1 MSELERVETGLGE
14 ECGVFAIYDPDG
26 DCARTTYYGLYA
38 LQHRGQESCGIA
50 VNNNRDITHYKDMG
64 LVNDVFNDE
73 ILTKLDGKMAVGHVR
88 YSTTGESMRENA
100 QPLVLR
106 YVKGNIAIAHNGN
119 LVNKD
124 ELAQELSVTGA
135 IFQTTT
141 DTEMIA
147 YTIAKERLNS
157 KSVEEAVEKTI
168 NHLVGAFSLIVM
180 SPQKLI
186 AARDPWGFRPL
197 CMGKKGDAIV
207 FASETC
213 ALDSV
218 GAEFVRD
225 IEPGEIVVVQDGKIS
240 TIRTHVGKQPHT
252 MCIFEY
258 LYFARPDSIIEG
270 QSAHDSRMLAG
281 KYLAQEFPV
290 EADVVIGVPDSGL
303 SAAMGYAKES
313 GIPYDIGFVKN
324 KYIGRTFISP
334 GQDKRIDQVR
344 IKLSAIGES
353 VKDKRIVLIDDSIVR
368 GTTLQQQILRILSRT
383 NPKKIV
389 IASTAPQIRYPDCY
403 GIDMSE
409 IGKFIAFQAAIKLLK
424 EQGNAELIKDVYRL
438 CCSQKDKPSREIKN
452 YVKMIYEPFTADK
465 ISEKIAELVRP
476 QNVAWNGELEI
487 VFQSI
492 ENLHKAIT
500 TCTGDWYFTGDY
512 PTPGGYAV
520 LNKAFINY
528 YENREGRSY

>member
-1 MSELERVETGLGE
+1 MQNDNRIGE
-14 ECGVFAIYDPDG
+14 ECGVFGAYDMDG
-26 DCARTTYYGLYA
+26 GDVAPSVYYGLFA

-64 LVNDVFNDE
+64 LVDDVFNDE

-324 KYIGRTFISP
+324 KYIGRTFIQPS
-334 GQDKRIDQVR
+334 QAMRENSVR
-344 IKLSAIGES
+344 IKLNVLKSTVEG
-353 VKDKRIVLIDDSIVR
+353 KRVVMVDDSIVR
-368 GTTLQQQILRILSRT
+368 GTTSKRIVSLLRHFGATEVHVRS
-383 NPKKIV
+383 
-389 IASTAPQIRYPDCY
+389 SAPPFMFPCY
-403 GIDMSE
+403 FGTDVPSKDQLVACNYTMDGI
-409 IGKFIAFQAAIKLLK
+409 K
-424 EQGNAELIKDVYRL
+424 ELIG
-438 CCSQKDKPSREIKN
+438 
-452 YVKMIYEPFTADK
+452 ADS
-465 ISEKIAELVRP
+465 IGFLSVNSLEKIIPNANC
-476 QNVAWNGELEI
+476 QFCDGC
-487 VFQSI
+487 FSG
-492 ENLHKAIT
+492 K
-500 TCTGDWYFTGDY
+500 Y
-512 PTPGGYAV
+512 PV
-520 LNKAFINY
+520 DVD
-528 YENREGRSY
+528 

>member
-1 MSELERVETGLGE
+1 MNQKQMDFDIRGDEVRE
-14 ECGVFAIYDPDG
+14 ECGVFGIYDFDG
-26 DCARTTYYGLYA
+26 NDVASTIYYGLFA

-157 KSVEEAVEKTI
+157 KSIEEAVEKTI

-240 TIRTHVGKQPHT
+240 TIRTHVGKKPHT

-324 KYIGRTFISP
+324 KYIGRTFIQPS
-334 GQDKRIDQVR
+334 QAMRENSVR
-344 IKLSAIGES
+344 IKLNVLKSTVEG
-353 VKDKRIVLIDDSIVR
+353 KRVVMVDDSIVR
-368 GTTLQQQILRILSRT
+368 GTTSKRIVSLLRHFGATEVHVRS
-383 NPKKIV
+383 
-389 IASTAPQIRYPDCY
+389 SAPPFMFPCY
-403 GIDMSE
+403 FGTDVPSKDQLVACNYTMDGI
-409 IGKFIAFQAAIKLLK
+409 K
-424 EQGNAELIKDVYRL
+424 ELIG
-438 CCSQKDKPSREIKN
+438 
-452 YVKMIYEPFTADK
+452 ADS
-465 ISEKIAELVRP
+465 IGFLSVNSLEKIIPNANC
-476 QNVAWNGELEI
+476 QFCDGC
-487 VFQSI
+487 FSG
-492 ENLHKAIT
+492 K
-500 TCTGDWYFTGDY
+500 Y
-512 PTPGGYAV
+512 PV
-520 LNKAFINY
+520 DVD
-528 YENREGRSY
+528 

>member
-1 MSELERVETGLGE
+1 MNQIDINDSHYAEDELHE
-14 ECGVFAIYDPDG
+14 ECGVFGVYDFDG
-26 DCARTTYYGLYA
+26 NDVSSTIYYGLFA

-240 TIRTHVGKQPHT
+240 TIRTHVGKKPHT

-324 KYIGRTFISP
+324 KYIGRTFIQPS
-334 GQDKRIDQVR
+334 QAMRENSVR
-344 IKLSAIGES
+344 IKLNVLKSTVEG
-353 VKDKRIVLIDDSIVR
+353 KRVVMVDDSIVR
-368 GTTLQQQILRILSRT
+368 GTTSKRIVSLLRHFGATEVHVRS
-383 NPKKIV
+383 
-389 IASTAPQIRYPDCY
+389 SAPPFMFPCY
-403 GIDMSE
+403 FGTDVPSKDQLVACNYTMDGI
-409 IGKFIAFQAAIKLLK
+409 K
-424 EQGNAELIKDVYRL
+424 ELIG
-438 CCSQKDKPSREIKN
+438 
-452 YVKMIYEPFTADK
+452 ADS
-465 ISEKIAELVRP
+465 IGFLSVNSLEKIIPNANC
-476 QNVAWNGELEI
+476 QFCDGC
-487 VFQSI
+487 FSG
-492 ENLHKAIT
+492 K
-500 TCTGDWYFTGDY
+500 Y
-512 PTPGGYAV
+512 PV
-520 LNKAFINY
+520 DVD
-528 YENREGRSY
+528 

>member
-240 TIRTHVGKQPHT
+240 TIRTHVGKKPHT

-324 KYIGRTFISP
+324 KYIGRTFIQPS
-334 GQDKRIDQVR
+334 QAMREYSVR
-344 IKLSAIGES
+344 IKLNVLKSTVEG
-353 VKDKRIVLIDDSIVR
+353 KRVVMVDDSIVR
-368 GTTLQQQILRILSRT
+368 GTTSKRIVSLLRHFGATEVHVRS
-383 NPKKIV
+383 
-389 IASTAPQIRYPDCY
+389 SAPPFMFPCY
-403 GIDMSE
+403 FGTDVPSKDQLVACNYTMDGI
-409 IGKFIAFQAAIKLLK
+409 K
-424 EQGNAELIKDVYRL
+424 ELIG
-438 CCSQKDKPSREIKN
+438 
-452 YVKMIYEPFTADK
+452 ADS
-465 ISEKIAELVRP
+465 IGFLSVNSLEKIIPNANC
-476 QNVAWNGELEI
+476 QFCDGC
-487 VFQSI
+487 FSG
-492 ENLHKAIT
+492 K
-500 TCTGDWYFTGDY
+500 Y
-512 PTPGGYAV
+512 PV
-520 LNKAFINY
+520 DVD
-528 YENREGRSY
+528 

>member
-1 MSELERVETGLGE
+1 MNQIDINDSHYAEDELHE
-14 ECGVFAIYDPDG
+14 ECGVFGVYDFDG
-26 DCARTTYYGLYA
+26 NDVSSTIYYGLFA

-157 KSVEEAVEKTI
+157 KSVEEVVEKTI

-324 KYIGRTFISP
+324 KYIGRTFIQPS
-334 GQDKRIDQVR
+334 QAMRENSVR
-344 IKLSAIGES
+344 IKLNVLKSTVEG
-353 VKDKRIVLIDDSIVR
+353 KRVVMVDDSIVR
-368 GTTLQQQILRILSRT
+368 GTTSKRIVSLLRHFGATEVHVRS
-383 NPKKIV
+383 
-389 IASTAPQIRYPDCY
+389 SAPPFMFPCY
-403 GIDMSE
+403 FGTDVPTKDQLVACNYTMDGI
-409 IGKFIAFQAAIKLLK
+409 K
-424 EQGNAELIKDVYRL
+424 ELIG
-438 CCSQKDKPSREIKN
+438 
-452 YVKMIYEPFTADK
+452 ADS
-465 ISEKIAELVRP
+465 IGFLSVNSLEKIIPNANC
-476 QNVAWNGELEI
+476 QFCDGC
-487 VFQSI
+487 FSG
-492 ENLHKAIT
+492 K
-500 TCTGDWYFTGDY
+500 Y
-512 PTPGGYAV
+512 PV
-520 LNKAFINY
+520 DVD
-528 YENREGRSY
+528 

>member
-1 MSELERVETGLGE
+1 MYNNEFEKDTPWDDLHE
-14 ECGVFAIYDPDG
+14 ECGVFGMYDFDG
-26 DCARTTYYGLYA
+26 GDVASTIYYGLFA

-157 KSVEEAVEKTI
+157 KSIEEAVEKTI

-240 TIRTHVGKQPHT
+240 TIRTHVGKKPHT

-324 KYIGRTFISP
+324 KYIGRTFIQPS
-334 GQDKRIDQVR
+334 QAMRENSVR
-344 IKLSAIGES
+344 IKLNVLKSTVEG
-353 VKDKRIVLIDDSIVR
+353 KRVVMVDDSIVR
-368 GTTLQQQILRILSRT
+368 GTTSKRIVSLLRHFGATEVHVRSSAPPFMFPCYFGTDVPSKDQLVACNYTMDGIKELIGADSIGFLSV
-383 NPKKIV
+383 NSLKKI
-389 IASTAPQIRYPDCY
+389 IPNANCQFCDGCFSGKYPV
-403 GIDMSE
+403 
-409 IGKFIAFQAAIKLLK
+409 
-424 EQGNAELIKDVYRL
+424 DV
-438 CCSQKDKPSREIKN
+438 D
-452 YVKMIYEPFTADK
+452 
-465 ISEKIAELVRP
+465 
-476 QNVAWNGELEI
+476 
-487 VFQSI
+487 
-492 ENLHKAIT
+492 
-500 TCTGDWYFTGDY
+500 
-512 PTPGGYAV
+512 
-520 LNKAFINY
+520 
-528 YENREGRSY
+528 

>member
-1 MSELERVETGLGE
+1 
-14 ECGVFAIYDPDG
+14 
-26 DCARTTYYGLYA
+26 
-38 LQHRGQESCGIA
+38 
-50 VNNNRDITHYKDMG
+50 MG

-324 KYIGRTFISP
+324 KYIGRTFIQPS
-334 GQDKRIDQVR
+334 QAMRENSVR
-344 IKLSAIGES
+344 IKLNVLKSTVEG
-353 VKDKRIVLIDDSIVR
+353 KRVVMVDDSIVR
-368 GTTLQQQILRILSRT
+368 GTTSKRIVSLLRHFGATEVHVRS
-383 NPKKIV
+383 
-389 IASTAPQIRYPDCY
+389 SAPPFMFPCY
-403 GIDMSE
+403 FGTDVPTKDQLVACNYTMDGI
-409 IGKFIAFQAAIKLLK
+409 K
-424 EQGNAELIKDVYRL
+424 ELIG
-438 CCSQKDKPSREIKN
+438 
-452 YVKMIYEPFTADK
+452 ADS
-465 ISEKIAELVRP
+465 IGFLSVNSLEKIIPNANC
-476 QNVAWNGELEI
+476 QFCDGC
-487 VFQSI
+487 FSG
-492 ENLHKAIT
+492 K
-500 TCTGDWYFTGDY
+500 Y
-512 PTPGGYAV
+512 PV
-520 LNKAFINY
+520 DVD
-528 YENREGRSY
+528 